1 MINNI
6 LNRPEL
12 CACCSKPVRTG
23 HPFIICQECNCI
35 IHKRCTTT
43 ENVIKFRGATY
54 CKSCYNSKDI
64 VRYNPFYQSPNFSH
78 NDQFD
83 DEPVDYIES
92 VNTIHNILENCTTF
106 STSHLNSNVLPSDNQ
121 RNFLST
127 FFLNIDGNAT
137 NFDSLAIQLSKFKH
151 TFSVI
156 GLAETNTDPV
166 NSCLFQL
173 KEYTSCYQD
182 RFFNNTTKKLKE
194 KGSGVCLYVHN
205 TMNFTKLKHI
215 SLCKDSIESLF
226 VEITNL
232 PEPIIA
238 GVIYRPPNSSLSE
251 FNREYETIISQLS
264 GKLAYILGDF
274 NINLC
279 NINSDTEQQFEEI
292 IFTHGFTPVI
302 SIPTHQ
308 MPHCTKTC
316 IDNIHTND
324 IDETIVS
331 GVVSEKISH
340 HHGIFMLKHLAIGI
354 DTGKSIPPDKL
365 TIHYNYSNA
374 NLEKLCDEIEGDI
387 DRFFHHC
394 DSFESFLTIFQEKI
408 DKACKLL
415 TPKTSRRNCITNPWI
430 TEGLINSIEKK
441 AWLYIEWRETCSLS
455 FPDGNPEKFESYK
468 EHNKLL
474 KLLIKAA
481 KKQFYAEK
489 FDKCKGNSKKT
500 WQLINEIRGKSEK
513 VTKNDFIIDGQR
525 ITCRRII
532 ATKFNSYFTS
542 LATNLNKEVLGQD
555 RDINGSMDSFAQYMS
570 KSVENSIFLEDTN
583 AAEIEEIIKS
593 FENGKASDIPIRLV
607 KKSAHLI
614 SPILATLYNNCMN
627 QGSFPTL
634 FKVGKVTPVYK
645 KDNKECIENYRPVSI
660 LPIFGKIF
668 EKIIYTRL
676 IKFFMA
682 NGILH
687 EDQFGFR
694 KGHSTTHALHKSVD
708 IITNSRERGK
718 HVLGIFIDLSKA
730 FDTLDHQTLIS
741 KLENYGVRGTAL
753 TLLTSYLT
761 ERSQY
766 VSFCKT
772 SSDPLAI
779 KYGVPQG
786 SILGPLLFLL
796 YINDITNCYKGDD
809 SEFVLYADDTNIFV
823 IGPSHES
830 TFLKANQILEQ
841 VSKFMKCNLLHI
853 NMSKCCYIHF
863 KPTHE
868 FDATCARVRPY
879 ANENDKSRSIF
890 INGQKI
896 NKVRYTKF
904 LGVVIDEK
912 LSWEDHISYLIKKL
926 RSISGALCRI
936 RHSVPVELYKRIY
949 ESLFESHLAY
959 GISVW
964 GVALKNKANDKLFI
978 TQKHCIRILFG
989 NYEAYVNKLSTC
1001 ARTRQYGYQKLGS
1014 NFYQKEHT
1022 KPLLNDL
1029 QLLTVQN
1036 LFKYQCISEI
1046 FKIMKFRC
1054 PYQIYNSIN
1063 ISARDTSLTII
1074 LPEKNKTF
1082 LYIAAQIWNSIHK
1095 RIVKSDSGLETSVN
1109 LVKIRAKTLILEC
1122 QAVEERDH
1130 WTDKNFQLTHVNSS
1144 QEIFCPAKFI
1154 HKSLDST
1161 TGTII
1166 DIVS

>member
-1 MINNI
+1 M
-6 LNRPEL
+6 
-12 CACCSKPVRTG
+12 K
-23 HPFIICQECNCI
+23 
-35 IHKRCTTT
+35 
-43 ENVIKFRGATY
+43 
-54 CKSCYNSKDI
+54 
-64 VRYNPFYQSPNFSH
+64 
-78 NDQFD
+78 
-83 DEPVDYIES
+83 
-92 VNTIHNILENCTTF
+92 LE
-106 STSHLNSNVLPSDNQ
+106 
-121 RNFLST
+121 
-127 FFLNIDGNAT
+127 
-137 NFDSLAIQLSKFKH
+137 
-151 TFSVI
+151 
-156 GLAETNTDPV
+156 
-166 NSCLFQL
+166 
-173 KEYTSCYQD
+173 
-182 RFFNNTTKKLKE
+182 
-194 KGSGVCLYVHN
+194 
-205 TMNFTKLKHI
+205 
-215 SLCKDSIESLF
+215 
-226 VEITNL
+226 
-232 PEPIIA
+232 
-238 GVIYRPPNSSLSE
+238 
-251 FNREYETIISQLS
+251 
-264 GKLAYILGDF
+264 
-274 NINLC
+274 
-279 NINSDTEQQFEEI
+279 
-292 IFTHGFTPVI
+292 
-302 SIPTHQ
+302 
-308 MPHCTKTC
+308 
-316 IDNIHTND
+316 
-324 IDETIVS
+324 
-331 GVVSEKISH
+331 
-340 HHGIFMLKHLAIGI
+340 
-354 DTGKSIPPDKL
+354 
-365 TIHYNYSNA
+365 
-374 NLEKLCDEIEGDI
+374 
-387 DRFFHHC
+387 
-394 DSFESFLTIFQEKI
+394 
-408 DKACKLL
+408 
-415 TPKTSRRNCITNPWI
+415 
-430 TEGLINSIEKK
+430 
-441 AWLYIEWRETCSLS
+441 
-455 FPDGNPEKFESYK
+455 
-468 EHNKLL
+468 
-474 KLLIKAA
+474 
-481 KKQFYAEK
+481 
-489 FDKCKGNSKKT
+489 
-500 WQLINEIRGKSEK
+500 EK

-660 LPIFGKIF
+660 LPVFGKIF

-730 FDTLDHQTLIS
+730 FDTLDHRTLIS

-809 SEFVLYADDTNIFV
+809 CEFVLYADDTNIFV

-1036 LFKYQCISEI
+1036 LFKYHCISEI